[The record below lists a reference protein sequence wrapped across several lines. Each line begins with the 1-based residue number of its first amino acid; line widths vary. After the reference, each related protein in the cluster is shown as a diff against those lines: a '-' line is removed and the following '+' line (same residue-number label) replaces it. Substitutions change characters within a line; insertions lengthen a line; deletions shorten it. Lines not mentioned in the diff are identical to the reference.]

1 MNNSETENKKE
12 VKEKKSNNEY
22 FLNKEKNRIKAK
34 INKIEKEIEQ
44 LENKVK
50 ELEKN
55 MKEETIS
62 TDYIKLNELQEEI
75 QKTNEEIEI
84 KLKDWEDLNQKI
96 NFGEIL

>member
-1 MNNSETENKKE
+1 
-12 VKEKKSNNEY
+12 
-22 FLNKEKNRIKAK
+22 
-34 INKIEKEIEQ
+34 
-44 LENKVK
+44 
-50 ELEKN
+50 